1 MPFTLSH
8 AVLAPPLSKLT
19 GNRLPVAALA
29 IGCMVPDLY
38 RLFVRHGHD
47 DPYLAHYWSSLLY
60 PDLMLGLGF
69 SFFWYVLYRPVIYR
83 FCGIQ
88 HPLNI
93 EGFCSAF
100 RFILGTVCAVLI
112 GVCTHILWDGLTHAD
127 FRTVVFKSFLA
138 KDISLF
144 GHIYPLH
151 RTLQIGTSIVVLPI
165 LAWMLH
171 RYYRH
176 YQQYF
181 KISKKVLLWGWGL
194 TALSIL
200 SGFISV
206 ADYLRYFPWHIISS
220 DLYHII
226 GISFNEF
233 TQTAL
238 IVFTLGCVL
247 FLFLDR
253 NYRLG

>member
-19 GNRLPVAALA
+19 GHRLPVAALA

-38 RLFVRHGHD
+38 RLFVRYGYD

-60 PDLMLGLGF
+60 PDLILGLCF
-69 SFFWYVLYRPVIYR
+69 SFCWYILYRPVIYR

-93 EGFCSAF
+93 NNFFSAF
-100 RFILGTVCAVLI
+100 KFGLGTMFAVLI

-127 FRTVVFKSFLA
+127 FRTVIFKSFLS

-151 RTLQIGTSIVVLPI
+151 RTLQIGSSILVLPI
-165 LAWMLH
+165 LGWMLY
-171 RYYRH
+171 RYYQR
-176 YQQYF
+176 YQQHL
-181 KISKKVLLWGWGL
+181 KVRKNVVLLGWGL
-194 TALSIL
+194 TILSIL
-200 SGFISV
+200 SGLISV
-206 ADYLRYFPWHIISS
+206 ADYLCYFPWHIISS
-220 DLYHII
+220 DLYHLI
-226 GISFNEF
+226 GITFNVF

-238 IVFTLGCVL
+238 IVFTFGCML

-253 NYRLG
+253 NSRLG